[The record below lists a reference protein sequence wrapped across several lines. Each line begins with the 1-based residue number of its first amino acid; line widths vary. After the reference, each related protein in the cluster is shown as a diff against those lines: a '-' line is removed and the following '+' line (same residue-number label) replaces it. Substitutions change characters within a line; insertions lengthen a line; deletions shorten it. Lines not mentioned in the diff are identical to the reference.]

1 MLYLMLLFLSDI
13 WIGLDSRPVDYSCT
27 GLLKCVLRSYS
38 HTLSSL
44 VLSVVDNI
52 ASDCCSDFVR
62 LPVAIPKNG
71 LLKDCKLL
79 YYFYSSNIALP
90 KWLKTFKLESTLEK
104 LI

>member
-1 MLYLMLLFLSDI
+1 MLLFLSDI

-44 VLSVVDNI
+44 VLSVIDNI

-62 LPVAIPKNG
+62 LPVAVPRNG
-71 LLKDCKLL
+71 LLKDCRLV
-79 YYFYSSNIALP
+79 YYFFIP
-90 KWLKTFKLESTLEK
+90 
-104 LI
+104 LILLSQNG